1 MGKNNI
7 LKNWSSCKGAGVP
20 AAWADSDK
28 RAVVSCEN
36 DNAENRS
43 DDGAAENAEYEE
55 ISSTA
60 SEYICQKKYSAGK
73 KMSCIALMNTE
84 TCADHSDFDRSIR
97 AFVG

>member
-1 MGKNNI
+1 MEQFVRGT
-7 LKNWSSCKGAGVP
+7 GVP

-60 SEYICQKKYSAGK
+60 SEYICQKKIQRRQK
-73 KMSCIALMNTE
+73 NVLALMTQRRVQIIRILTE
-84 TCADHSDFDRSIR
+84 A
-97 AFVG
+97 